1 MDNNFV
7 AATDP
12 YAEIIERELSRELAI
27 RPVDLETGEVM
38 EYSLEQ
44 RVDSLSYSIRTGVLP
59 LHLQM
64 LEKLS
69 VDDDRKEELLSW
81 YDGVAPRSF
90 DSYINKEISVQ
101 GSIIREYPAFRSFKD
116 KSLQEGYFKVMLLL
130 ENKDEDGNFIVLS
143 TSGRTI
149 GEQMIFALKNKGW
162 YIWDKAA
169 TYRITKAGSGAFGM
183 LRVPKKGNK

>member
-27 RPVDLETGEVM
+27 RPVDSETGELL

-59 LHLQM
+59 IHLQM
-64 LEKLS
+64 LELLP

-81 YDGVAPRSF
+81 YDGIEPRSF
-90 DSYINKEISVQ
+90 NSYINKEVSVQ
-101 GSIIREYPAFRSFKD
+101 GSIIREYPAFHGKD
-116 KSLQEGYFKVMLLL
+116 GITHAGYFKVLLLL

-143 TSGRTI
+143 TSGRSV
-149 GEQMIFALKNKGW
+149 GEQMLFALKKKGW
-162 YIWDKAA
+162 YIWDKPA
-169 TYRITKAGSGAFGM
+169 TYRITKASTGAFGM
-183 LRVPKKGNK
+183 LRVPKKAGK